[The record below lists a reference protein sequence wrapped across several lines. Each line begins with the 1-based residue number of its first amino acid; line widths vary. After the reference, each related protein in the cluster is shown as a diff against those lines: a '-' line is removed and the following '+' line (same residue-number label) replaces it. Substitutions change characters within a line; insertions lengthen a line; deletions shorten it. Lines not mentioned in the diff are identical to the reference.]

1 MGRLLGWLR
10 GGSDEL
16 GWDDLIR
23 RISEEVA
30 ELASW
35 AARGEIEFPGEVVVT
50 IAVGESQLE
59 VVRGFLVRPEL
70 DREIDSALANRCD
83 CPPERLPAREY
94 RVVAAKTASVT
105 AAAAPPRAWEL
116 EIEGGDRSG
125 QTLAVPAARPELRFG
140 RGPWH
145 GPEHQ
150 LRNDLIVCDSSQFVS
165 RRAGRLLCSGS
176 RLEVEA
182 LDQGD
187 SLVVRRPGG
196 ETLRPART
204 ARNRV
209 ALASGDAIELADR
222 GGAAVRLVLRRSRE
236 GSDE

>member
-1 MGRLLGWLR
+1 MGRLLGGLR

-23 RISEEVA
+23 RIGEEVA
-30 ELASW
+30 TLASW
-35 AARGEIEFPGEVVVT
+35 AARGEIEFPAEVVVT
-50 IAVGESQLE
+50 IAVAESKLE
-59 VVRGFLVRPEL
+59 VVRGFLARAEL
-70 DREIDSALANRCD
+70 DREIDAALANRCD

-105 AAAAPPRAWEL
+105 AAAAPARAWEI

-125 QTLAVPAARPELRFG
+125 QTLAVPATRPELRFG

-165 RRAGRLLCSGS
+165 RRAGRLLCAGS

-187 SLVVRRPGG
+187 ALVVRRAGG

-209 ALASGDAIELADR
+209 ALAGGDVIELADR
-222 GGAAVRLVLRRSRE
+222 GGAAVRLVLRRGRE
-236 GSDE
+236 ASDQ